1 MPLPPL
7 SVDAFR
13 NVANSS
19 KRPERDIVVRGENE
33 ARTARLGN
41 IVFATAKSLNI
52 ATMGAFKEAL
62 EAEYGVFG
70 TQAFDTILGTR
81 HQTGQSLRVGDVGK
95 TLSHLNYVKKQ
106 RWFSELSRQLD
117 TDPKMLALSL
127 DVNRE
132 LRAWFKDHQFGE
144 PAADLSQI
152 GSQDELVRR
161 VSEAIRLAIPIAR
174 AAVDARGGDVAV
186 RDLSQANHE
195 AHRNVPVEI
204 APDEPTGLRNFGAN
218 PVFAGASTSIE
229 DLIKGGRIGA
239 GERVNRHRSHPVL
252 LEKLKTNGVEPGF
265 IYRNDWS
272 PDDTRGFMADIWSDD
287 NKRSLDELVD
297 RTPALRAKR
306 DGNPPATRRDL
317 AMAAGRAHPC
327 GMAAVAECIL
337 ERELR
342 NAQSPIAVA
351 FRAKFP
357 NVDAADLFPPG
368 GAEPGADAKRILA
381 NVKSELF
388 LEIRHAVMNEPK
400 TSADFTKSPIFRH
413 FADQNIVK
421 LDYNEG
427 DRSNPKASG
436 SKGRMRLPERVAAKF
451 GNIKGFLYRT
461 FRLTTADEA
470 SIGAV
475 REALA
480 NDITRLLGI
489 PAQELSLVRGEY
501 SDGHPKLMLAAKF
514 AEGYKDL
521 EAGFLKDGHAV
532 APPGYDPIEPLGRY
546 KALFLA
552 LADRDAVGAHGQNKG
567 LVGGK
572 FFAIDPGHS
581 LEGNGPDLEIRDD
594 LSFTDRKKGTLEKR
608 FDNYSVFDD
617 DTRFAKFQGV
627 LKLRELMRSRRID
640 DLFADY
646 LATFRTD
653 GEGLSPAER
662 RLREKI
668 IFNVGAMSAEFHRQ
682 VERILEVFGPQ
693 LAAFDALAENPPQG
707 APTQL
712 QVKAI
717 ETIGNL
723 EKLTSPTRW
732 TSPNGT
738 VDLKHLAVDPR
749 TRVPW
754 QLTVQPNGDLVY
766 STPKNLDR
774 TARNRLL
781 DFCQQGGG
789 TVAPRQ
795 GGGVTVTVPAARR
808 NAFFDAF
815 HEQNVINEKHA
826 AELPARVARDQERA
840 RLDMLERAR
849 RAPAPVAG
857 AELDE
862 DAPPAAN

>member
-1 MPLPPL
+1 MPLMPL
-7 SVDAFR
+7 TVDTFR
-13 NVANSS
+13 NLANSS
-19 KRPERDIVVRGENE
+19 RVPARDIVVSGGNE

-41 IVFATAKSLNI
+41 MVFSTAKAVNI
-52 ATMGAFKEAL
+52 ATMSAFKEAM

-70 TQAFDTILGTR
+70 TQAFDTVLGTR
-81 HQTGQSLRVGDVGK
+81 NQLGLSLRVEDVKK
-95 TLSHLNYVKKQ
+95 TLSHLDNVKRQ
-106 RWFSELSRQLD
+106 RWISEMNRQLD
-117 TDPKMLALSL
+117 SDPKVLALSL

-132 LRAWFKDHQFGE
+132 LRAWLQTHRFGD
-144 PAADLSQI
+144 PAVDVSQI
-152 GSQDELVRR
+152 ASQDELVRR
-161 VSEAIRLAIPIAR
+161 VSETIRLAIPAAMAEVNAGNGNIDVKDLSRANVAAPR
-174 AAVDARGGDVAV
+174 GAAV
-186 RDLSQANHE
+186 E
-195 AHRNVPVEI
+195 T
-204 APDEPTGLRNFGAN
+204 APDEPTGLREFGGDA
-218 PVFAGASTSIE
+218 VFGSLYTSVE
-229 DLIKGGRIGA
+229 DMVKSGLVGA

-272 PDDTRGFMADIWSDD
+272 HDDTLGFMADIWSDD
-287 NKRSLDELVD
+287 NRAALDALVE
-297 RTPALRAKR
+297 RTPSLRAKR
-306 DGNPPATRRDL
+306 DGNPPATRREL
-317 AMAAGRAHPC
+317 AMAAGRACPC
-327 GMAAVAECIL
+327 AMAAVAERIL
-337 ERELR
+337 ERELGK
-342 NAQSPIAVA
+342 AGSPIHTA
-351 FRAKFP
+351 FHAKFQG
-357 NVDAADLFPPG
+357 VDVAALFPPG
-368 GAEPGADAKRILA
+368 GAEPGAEAKRILA
-381 NVKSELF
+381 QVKSELF
-388 LEIRHAVMNEPK
+388 LEIRHAVMNEPS
-400 TSADFTKSPIFRH
+400 TSDDFKKSPLFGH
-413 FADQNIVK
+413 FADRNIVK

-427 DRSNPKASG
+427 DRADPKAPG
-436 SKGRMRLPERVAAKF
+436 SRGALRLPERVAARF
-451 GNIKGFLYRT
+451 GAIKGFLYRT

-470 SIGAV
+470 SVGAV

-489 PAQELSLVRGEY
+489 PAQELSLVHGEY

-514 AEGYKDL
+514 AEGYQDL
-521 EAGFLKDGHAV
+521 ADGFLQDGHAV
-532 APPGYDPIEPLGRY
+532 APPGADPIEPLGRY

-552 LADRDAVGAHGQNKG
+552 LADRDAVGSHGQNKG
-567 LVGGK
+567 LVGGR

-738 VDLKHLAVDPR
+738 VDLKHLAVDQR
-749 TRVPW
+749 TRIPW
-754 QLTVQPNGDLVY
+754 QLTVQANGDLVY
-766 STPKNLDR
+766 STAKNLDQ
-774 TARNRLL
+774 TARNRLI
-781 DFCQQGGG
+781 DFCHRGGG
-789 TVAPRQ
+789 AIAPGER
-795 GGGVTVTVPAARR
+795 GGVTVTVPAARR
-808 NAFFDAF
+808 KDFFQAFQETNIID
-815 HEQNVINEKHA
+815 EKHA
-826 AELPARVARDQERA
+826 GELPGRIARDQERA
-840 RLDMLERAR
+840 RLDMEERER
-849 RAPAPVAG
+849 RRLAAAAPV
-857 AELDE
+857 
-862 DAPPAAN
+862 